1 MKNLQKFESARLGKN
16 DILKIKGNDWK
27 DRILDIIVF
36 EVWEWSKENLFS
48 YEAQARYGR
57 RMVETGSPGGHK

>member
-1 MKNLQKFESARLGKN
+1 MKNLQNFESVRLDQN
-16 DILKIKGNDWK
+16 ATLKIKGNGWK
-27 DRILDIIVF
+27 DRILDILVF
-36 EVWEWSKENLFS
+36 EVWEWSKKNLFS